1 MRVKK
6 FLISVFQSVVFWILA
21 FFIFIFIKYNGIEAE
36 LEIYTDD
43 VLNLPIP
50 EFYQFGLLLGAII
63 GIFYGIIEFLFDE
76 YLSKKM
82 ILGINIM
89 VKSIIYFIL
98 IVVLLSIFSLFIEEQ
113 IDIDL
118 PNERGWWHDDP
129 FFWTTILYFS
139 ITSIIFSLLKIA
151 NDKFG
156 PGVFLNMLLG
166 KYRRPREEERV
177 LMFIDLKDSTKI
189 AEKLGHETYS
199 RFIQDCFSDLNS
211 VLRKHEADVYQYV
224 GDEAVLSWTTKKGFR
239 KNNCVNL
246 FFAFQEKLNKSSQR
260 YLQTYSVSPQF
271 KAGLHCGK
279 LMIAEVGT
287 IKKELAFH
295 GDVINTASRIQGLCN
310 QFNAELLVS
319 KSFLDRSLITLKYE
333 VNLLGDIELR
343 GKKDKLEVYEVLQ
356 GKGIN

>member
-1 MRVKK
+1 MRLKK
-6 FLISVFQSVVFWILA
+6 FLVSVLQSIIFWTLA
-21 FFIFIFIKYNGIEAE
+21 FFIFVFIKYNGIEEE
-36 LEIYTDD
+36 LKVYTDD
-43 VLNLPIP
+43 VLNLPIQ
-50 EFYQFGLLLGAII
+50 EFYQFGLLLGIII
-63 GIFYGIIEFLFDE
+63 GALYGIIEFFFDT

-82 ILGINIM
+82 VLGVNIM
-89 VKSIIYFIL
+89 VKSAMYFVLII
-98 IVVLLSIFSLFIEEQ
+98 VLLSIFSVFIEEQ

-118 PNERGWWHDDP
+118 PNERGWWRDDP

-139 ITSIIFSLLKIA
+139 ITSIIFSLIKIA

-166 KYRRPREEERV
+166 KYRKPQEEERI

-189 AEKLGHETYS
+189 AEQLGHKTYS
-199 RFIQDCFSDLNS
+199 RFIQDCFTDLNS
-211 VLRKHEADVYQYV
+211 VLRKHEADIYQYV
-224 GDEAVLSWTTKKGFR
+224 GDEAVLRWTIKQGFR

-246 FFAFQEKLNKSSQR
+246 YFAFKEKLKKREQR
-260 YLQTYSVSPQF
+260 YLQRYSITPQF

-310 QFNAELLVS
+310 QFNSELLVS
-319 KSFLDRSLITLKYE
+319 KSFLDRSSITLKYE
-333 VNLLGDIELR
+333 TNLLGDLELR
-343 GKKDKLEVYEVLQ
+343 GKKEKLEIYEVLEL
-356 GKGIN
+356 KGD